1 MLNSKPNSSV
11 DSDFDPTKQLRAFEE
26 IFAKIDKSFRELM
39 AIERSRMRI
48 HYVGT
53 LTVLTILML
62 KGR

>member
-1 MLNSKPNSSV
+1 MINDKPN
-11 DSDFDPTKQLRAFEE
+11 DSLNFDFTKQQRAFEE
-26 IFAKIDKSFRELM
+26 IFAKIDKSFRDLM

>member
-1 MLNSKPNSSV
+1 MINDKPN
-11 DSDFDPTKQLRAFEE
+11 DSMNLDFDFTKQQRAFNE

-39 AIERSRMRI
+39 AIERNNMRI

-53 LTVLTILML
+53 LTVLTILIL

>member
-1 MLNSKPNSSV
+1 MIYNKPNQSV
-11 DSDFDPTKQLRAFEE
+11 DSNYDPTKQLRAFKE
-26 IFAKIDKSFRELM
+26 IFAKIDKSFRDLM

>member
-1 MLNSKPNSSV
+1 MLHSKPNSSV

-26 IFAKIDKSFRELM
+26 IFAKIDESFRDLM
-39 AIERSRMRI
+39 AIKRNNMRI
-48 HYVGT
+48 HHIGT

>member
-1 MLNSKPNSSV
+1 MLHSKLNSSV

-26 IFAKIDKSFRELM
+26 IFAKIDESFRDLM
-39 AIERSRMRI
+39 AIKRNNMRI
-48 HYVGT
+48 HYIGT

>member
-1 MLNSKPNSSV
+1 MIYKKPNQSV
-11 DSDFDPTKQLRAFEE
+11 DSVFDPTKQLRAFNE
-26 IFAKIDKSFRELM
+26 IFAKIDKSFRDLM
-39 AIERSRMRI
+39 ATERNNMRI

>member
-1 MLNSKPNSSV
+1 MIYNKPNQSV
-11 DSDFDPTKQLRAFEE
+11 DSDYDPTKQLRAFEE
-26 IFAKIDKSFRELM
+26 IFAKIDKSFRDLM

>member
-1 MLNSKPNSSV
+1 MIYNKPNQSI
-11 DSDFDPTKQLRAFEE
+11 DSDFDPTKQLRAFNE
-26 IFAKIDKSFRELM
+26 IFAKMDKSFRELM
-39 AIERSRMRI
+39 AIERNNMRI

>member
-1 MLNSKPNSSV
+1 MIYNKPNQSV

-26 IFAKIDKSFRELM
+26 IFAKIDKSFRDLM
-39 AIERSRMRI
+39 AIERNNMRI

-62 KGR
+62 RGR

>member
-1 MLNSKPNSSV
+1 MLHSEPNSSV

-26 IFAKIDKSFRELM
+26 IFAKIDKSFRDLM
-39 AIERSRMRI
+39 AIERNNMRI

-62 KGR
+62 RGR

>member
-1 MLNSKPNSSV
+1 MIYNKPNQSV

-39 AIERSRMRI
+39 AIERNNMRI
-48 HYVGT
+48 RYVGT
-53 LTVLTILML
+53 LTVLTILIL

>member
-1 MLNSKPNSSV
+1 MIYNKPNQSV
-11 DSDFDPTKQLRAFEE
+11 DSDLDPTKQLRAFNE
-26 IFAKIDKSFRELM
+26 IFAKIDKSFRDLM
-39 AIERSRMRI
+39 AIERNNMRI

>member
-1 MLNSKPNSSV
+1 MIHSEPNDSV
-11 DSDFDPTKQLRAFEE
+11 DSDFDPTKQLRAFNE
-26 IFAKIDKSFRELM
+26 IFAKIDKSFRDLM

-53 LTVLTILML
+53 LTVLTILIL

>member
-1 MLNSKPNSSV
+1 MIYNKPNQSV

-26 IFAKIDKSFRELM
+26 IFAKIDKSFRDLM
-39 AIERSRMRI
+39 AIERNNMRI

>member
-1 MLNSKPNSSV
+1 MINDKPN
-11 DSDFDPTKQLRAFEE
+11 DSLNFDFTKQQRAFDE

-39 AIERSRMRI
+39 TIKRNNMRI

-53 LTVLTILML
+53 LTVLTILIL